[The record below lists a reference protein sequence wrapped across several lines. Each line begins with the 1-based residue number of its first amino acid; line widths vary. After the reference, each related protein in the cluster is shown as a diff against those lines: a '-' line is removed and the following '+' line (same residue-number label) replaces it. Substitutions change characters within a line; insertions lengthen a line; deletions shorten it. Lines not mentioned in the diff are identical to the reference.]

1 VCLVVELKQNTL
13 RSFENMNKRT
23 GLIGLILLAFPA
35 MTPASTITWDMS
47 GAGELGTSH
56 PFVSSSGNITITA
69 YGFSAPST
77 PFDLYS
83 KGLGGDENGL
93 GLDYDDNINEITGT
107 GFIQLDISQLSGK
120 VTDFMFAME
129 SVTSPDGWK
138 VLGSNTL
145 GVEGVVLA
153 CTAAHPC
160 PPGST
165 DEGVTHTITPFPA
178 AAYKYVT
185 FEATAGTVLLG
196 VISADQNGQNPTP
209 EPATLA
215 LTGLGLLGLGAFGR
229 RLRKSK

>member
-1 VCLVVELKQNTL
+1 
-13 RSFENMNKRT
+13 MNKRT
-23 GLIGLILLAFPA
+23 GLFGISILAFSA
-35 MTPASTITWDMS
+35 IAPASTITWDMS

-56 PFVSSSGNITITA
+56 AFVSSSGNITITA

-93 GLDYDDNINEITGT
+93 GLDYDDGINEITGT
-107 GFIQLDISQLSGK
+107 GFIQLDISQLAGK
-120 VTDFMFAME
+120 VTDFMFVME

-145 GVEGVVLA
+145 GAEGVVLA
-153 CTAAHPC
+153 CTLAHPC
-160 PPGST
+160 PPGSM
-165 DEGVTHTITPFPA
+165 DEGVTHTISPFPVG
-178 AAYKYVT
+178 AYKYVT

-196 VISADQNGQNPTP
+196 VISADQSSQNPAP
-209 EPATLA
+209 EPATIA

-229 RLRKSK
+229 RLRRSK